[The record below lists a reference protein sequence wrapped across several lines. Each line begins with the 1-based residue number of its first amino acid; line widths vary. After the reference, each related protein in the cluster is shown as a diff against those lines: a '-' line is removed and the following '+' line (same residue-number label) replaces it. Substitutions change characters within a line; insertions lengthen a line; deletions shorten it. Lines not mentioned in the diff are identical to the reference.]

1 MEVHDLQ
8 EKATGIAGFHQLV
21 DGHPDPGVGHCRTGA
36 CGQLLKSHCGDDGGG
51 TPSRGKFLT
60 TPLTRGYG
68 GEQCVMTPLG
78 GVAAIHLSGILDCAT
93 LSGIG
98 SIGSIGSIGVGGEVA
113 GGWRGLP

>member
-8 EKATGIAGFHQLV
+8 EKVTGIAGFHQSV

-51 TPSRGKFLT
+51 APPRGKFLT
-60 TPLTRGYG
+60 TPVTRGYC

-78 GVAAIHLSGILDCAT
+78 GVAALRLSGILHCAT
-93 LSGIG
+93 LSG
-98 SIGSIGSIGVGGEVA
+98 IGSIGVGGEVA

>member
-1 MEVHDLQ
+1 MEVHELQ
-8 EKATGIAGFHQLV
+8 EKVTGIAGFHQLV

-60 TPLTRGYG
+60 TPVTRGYG
-68 GEQCVMTPLG
+68 GEKCVMTPLG
-78 GVAAIHLSGILDCAT
+78 GVAAISLRGILDCAT
-93 LSGIG
+93 LSG
-98 SIGSIGSIGVGGEVA
+98 IGSIGVGGEVA